1 MMGASHAATGAAGW
15 LLLSGPLAN
24 LIGFHVDPQVQLVGA
39 LTTAGAALISDWD
52 HPRAT
57 IAYALPPVTNLI
69 AAGIRKIAGGH
80 REGTHSILGV
90 LAFTVL
96 AALLALWQIS
106 IQGTPVAIGQGAVA
120 AFLAAVAAKAL
131 KIIPTAGYVRAWIVG
146 LGVGAIAATTAP
158 GAWWIPISVALGVS
172 LHIVGDGLTKEG
184 VPLLWPLKP
193 RPPRPNAFWADNGRF
208 RVMLVGTTGSWREW
222 VLIAPITLYIGFE
235 LLQLIPAVTSQGLD
249 LPIPTEHFAW

>member
-15 LLLSGPLAN
+15 LILTGPLAHAT
-24 LIGFHVDPQVQLVGA
+24 GMQVDPQVQLIGA

-57 IAYALPPVTNLI
+57 IAYALPPVTNVI
-69 AAGIRKIAGGH
+69 AAGIRAVAGGH

-90 LAFTVL
+90 VAFTAL
-96 AALLALWQIS
+96 AAALTSLQAT
-106 IQGTPVAIGQGAVA
+106 IQGQVYSIGQGVVA

-131 KIIPTAGYVRAWIVG
+131 KIIPTAGYLRAWAIG
-146 LGVGAIAATTAP
+146 IGVGVIAASTAP
-158 GAWWIPISVALGVS
+158 GAWWIPISVALGVI
-172 LHIVGDGLTKEG
+172 LHIIGDGLTKEG

-193 RPPRPNAFWADNGRF
+193 KPAVATPFWAENGRF

-222 VLIAPITLYIGFE
+222 VLIAPITLYVGVE
-235 LLQLIPAVTSQGLD
+235 LLQLIPLLVSHGVQVPVIAELRLG
-249 LPIPTEHFAW
+249 